1 MSRFHFSMVDSHG
14 YLGDQSFDCE
24 DEVFAA
30 IDESNPKEKEGKEI
44 PSPPKRAR
52 CAIDAIEDGGIEE
65 MSAGKLDQFRK
76 CCNFTLPLYHLNQL
90 QI

>member
-1 MSRFHFSMVDSHG
+1 MVDSHG

-30 IDESNPKEKEGKEI
+30 IDESNPKENEGKEI

-52 CAIDAIEDGGIEE
+52 CAIDAIQDGSMEE

-76 CCNFTLPLYHLNQL
+76 CYNFNLP
-90 QI
+90 